1 MQEILEKKREEFT
14 SFIESVNLLLIQF
27 IQSIEL

>member
-1 MQEILEKKREEFT
+1 MQEILEKKRDEFT